1 MNKKK
6 KSMAVYVIII
16 MVIVVAVF
24 FLQRWYEDD
33 EIDPVAINNREPIKE
48 ESVFMEYSFYRP
60 FGEIEGEHVEGYY
73 EVTIESGAVKLEIYD
88 SDSNEV
94 FYQKDFLHN
103 GTFSDVFDIKEHK
116 NFVYK
121 YSKIPGYDLATGKSA
136 NRVVTYEHT
145 GFYKL
150 KDLF

>member
-1 MNKKK
+1 MKKK
-6 KSMAVYVIII
+6 KKTIAIFVIII
-16 MVIVVAVF
+16 LTTVVAVF

-73 EVTIESGAVKLEIYD
+73 EVTIESGAVKLEIYH
-88 SDSNEV
+88 SDSNEI
-94 FYQKDFLHN
+94 FYEKDFLQN

-121 YSKIPGYDLATGKSA
+121 YSKIDGYDLATGKSS
-136 NRVVTYEHT
+136 NWVVTYEHT